1 MSVTAAMIRKQFLG
15 LTIALLSSVVLADR
29 IELPDI
35 GESSGQLISPEQER
49 AYGQRMLQQMR
60 QANIILDDPLVMD
73 YVHHVCYRLVAFS
86 DKPENDYT
94 FFVVNSD
101 RVNAFAAPGGFIG
114 LHTQLILT
122 AERES
127 EVAAVIAHEIA
138 HITQRHLTRAFEE
151 AKKLS
156 IPLALATIGA
166 IVLGGGDADVIQT
179 AVVGSQA
186 LSAQNQINFTRANEH
201 EADRLGIQ
209 TLADA
214 GFEPVSMADFFG
226 RMSKAT
232 RIYGKGPPEFLRTHP
247 VNSTRIAEAKNRA
260 ESLVVSE
267 VRESPDFFDVRER
280 IRALSARNLVD
291 SVARYE
297 AELRGIEISDARPR
311 YYGLAVAALLAGRP
325 DKAVAVAESLAAGDP
340 DNLYYQLIYAESA
353 VAAGRTEQ
361 GYEQFE
367 QLRELFPG
375 NRGIS
380 LAYAKALLNSGEEQ
394 KAKQAEK
401 MLRPVV
407 YDNREDTATLA
418 IYAQVATAA
427 NEEVRAAEAS
437 AEQAHASGLN
447 LEAVRQLEN
456 LSRKPGLT
464 YYEHARIA
472 SRLAEL
478 RPLVTEAEQRRADRE
493 EERSRDGK

>member
-1 MSVTAAMIRKQFLG
+1 MPTKAATIQRQIFALA
-15 LTIALLSSVVLADR
+15 IALMASVCLAER

-73 YVHHVCYRLVAFS
+73 YINHVCYRLVAFS
-86 DKPENDYT
+86 DKPEADYT
-94 FFVVNSD
+94 FFVVNSN

-138 HITQRHLTRAFEE
+138 HITQRHLTRAFEA
-151 AKKLS
+151 AKKMS

-214 GFEPVSMADFFG
+214 QFEPVSMADFFG

-247 VNSTRIAEAKNRA
+247 VSSTRIAEAKNRA
-260 ESLVVSE
+260 ESLIVTE

-297 AELRGIEISDARPR
+297 TELRGVEISDSRPE
-311 YYGLAVAALLAGRP
+311 YYGLAVAALLAGKP
-325 DKAVAVAESLAAGDP
+325 DKAVAVAESLATGAP
-340 DNLYYQLIYAESA
+340 DNLYYQLVFAEAA
-353 VAAGRTEQ
+353 VAVGRETE
-361 GYEQFE
+361 GYAQFD
-367 QLRELFPG
+367 QLLDLFPG
-375 NRGIS
+375 NRAVA
-380 LAYAKALLNSGEEQ
+380 LAYAKSLIHSGEED
-394 KAKQAEK
+394 KARKAEK

-407 YDNREDTATLA
+407 YDNRDDTATLA

-427 NEEVRAAEAS
+427 NEEVRAAEAA
-437 AEQAHASGLN
+437 AEKAHASGLN

-456 LSRKPGLT
+456 LSRRPGLT

-472 SRLAEL
+472 SRLSEL
-478 RPLVTEAEQRRADRE
+478 RPLVTKAERRRAERE
-493 EERSRDGK
+493 EQLTREG